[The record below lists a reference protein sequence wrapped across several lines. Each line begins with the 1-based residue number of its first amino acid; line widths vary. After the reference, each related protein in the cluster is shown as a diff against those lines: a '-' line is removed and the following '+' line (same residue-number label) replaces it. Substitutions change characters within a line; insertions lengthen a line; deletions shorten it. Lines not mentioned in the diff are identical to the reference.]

1 MGTLRFL
8 LACSVVL
15 AHSQQFFGFYGM
27 GGNAVPAFFVISGF
41 YMQMI
46 LLEKYN
52 TGRGVFLFY
61 TNRFLRLYPL
71 YWATLFL
78 WVLAAQIPFSGWPWS
93 HIASGAGNSLGN
105 AVDFSYPALVAVIPN
120 LTFIGADFLRL
131 FIVAPDSSFYLWSY
145 GLQESEGWRGAY
157 HWIVN
162 PPIWSLGVEITF
174 YAFVPFIAM
183 RSTKFLLLLALFF
196 VCVHFYIWSLTEV
209 GWRHLISPYCFIY
222 FLIGMLA
229 WRAPAPK
236 SRLKFI
242 LILFPFILW
251 TFWQILPSLSGVSG
265 RFLEISLFALFSFCL
280 KPLFIAT
287 KNFKIDTRLGAYSY
301 PIYLV
306 HMLFAWPMTTLGNWA
321 GPAAI
326 LCSMFVSWLLLKL
339 VDTPVDRWRQA
350 RVKNH

>member
-120 LTFIGADFLRL
+120 LTFIGADF
-131 FIVAPDSSFYLWSY
+131 F
-145 GLQESEGWRGAY
+145 
-157 HWIVN
+157 
-162 PPIWSLGVEITF
+162 
-174 YAFVPFIAM
+174 
-183 RSTKFLLLLALFF
+183 AL
-196 VCVHFYIWSLTEV
+196 VHS
-209 GWRHLISPYCFIY
+209 GP
-222 FLIGMLA
+222 G
-229 WRAPAPK
+229 
-236 SRLKFI
+236 
-242 LILFPFILW
+242 LILLSVELW
-251 TFWQILPSLSGVSG
+251 TSRIRRMARG
-265 RFLEISLFALFSFCL
+265 ISLDCKS
-280 KPLFIAT
+280 T
-287 KNFKIDTRLGAYSY
+287 N
-301 PIYLV
+301 LV
-306 HMLFAWPMTTLGNWA
+306 VG
-321 GPAAI
+321 
-326 LCSMFVSWLLLKL
+326 C
-339 VDTPVDRWRQA
+339 
-350 RVKNH
+350 